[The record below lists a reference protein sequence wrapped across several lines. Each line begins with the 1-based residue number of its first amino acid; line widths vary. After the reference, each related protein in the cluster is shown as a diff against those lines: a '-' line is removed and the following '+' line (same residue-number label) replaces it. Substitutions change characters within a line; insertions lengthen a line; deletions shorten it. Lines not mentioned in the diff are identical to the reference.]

1 MLRSNNG
8 RSGKMKRRLIL
19 LSIGMLLSLTILS
32 NLAEANVAVSNI
44 STFGWTKAR
53 YITEGWQFTPMSPI
67 NVTHLGMWDD
77 FFSSLSDKSPG
88 FKYQVPIGIW
98 RVSDQALLTST
109 TLGPG
114 TINPAIDE
122 FRYADITPITLS
134 AGEMYVIGFQW
145 ADDYSASDH
154 VQSPL
159 LGNFQVDPFIT
170 FGHRVRNFY
179 TNPGFLYPAEVDL
192 GGGSISFGPNFQFTV
207 IPAPGALLLCS
218 IGAGLV
224 SLLRRRR
231 TL

>member
-1 MLRSNNG
+1 
-8 RSGKMKRRLIL
+8 MKQKVL
-19 LSIGMLLSLTILS
+19 LLVISIFLCLTILS
-32 NLAEANVAVSNI
+32 NLAEANVAVSNFN
-44 STFGWTKAR
+44 TNGWTLAR
-53 YITEGWQFTPMSPI
+53 LVTEGWQFTPMNPI

-77 FFSSLSDKSPG
+77 YFSSLSDKSLG

-134 AGEMYVIGFQW
+134 AGEMYVIGYQW
-145 ADDYSASDH
+145 ADDYAESDW
-154 VQSPL
+154 VQSPQP
-159 LGNFQVDPFIT
+159 GTYQVDPFIT
-170 FGHRVRNFY
+170 IGYHVLNFSPD
-179 TNPGFLYPAEVDL
+179 PGFSYPKQVDMG
-192 GGGSISFGPNFQFTV
+192 GGGSIPFGPNFQFTV

-224 SLLRRRR
+224 SWLRRSR

>member
-1 MLRSNNG
+1 
-8 RSGKMKRRLIL
+8 MKRTLVI
-19 LSIGMLLSLTILS
+19 SAIDFLLSLTILC
-32 NLAEANVAVSNI
+32 NWTKANIAVSNFN
-44 STFGWTKAR
+44 TNGWTLAR
-53 YITEGWQFTPMSPI
+53 LITEGWQFTPMNPI
-67 NVTHLGMWDD
+67 KVTHLGMWDD
-77 FFSSLSDKSPG
+77 FFSSLSDKSLG

-154 VQSPL
+154 VQSPQPDTY
-159 LGNFQVDPFIT
+159 QVDPFVTI
-170 FGHRVRNFY
+170 GYHVLNFSPD
-179 TNPGFLYPAEVDL
+179 PGFLYPKQVDMG
-192 GGGSISFGPNFQFTV
+192 GGGSIPFGPNFQFTV
-207 IPAPGALLLCS
+207 IPAPGALLLCG

-224 SLLRRRR
+224 SWLRRRR